1 MGPSVEDALC
11 KGSAVEKNLM
21 RKILFGA
28 AFSSALIAAPAL
40 AQEGRFY
47 VGGELGALVSSETDQ
62 TYTPG
67 AAPGSAGAISTEHDL
82 GFSGAA
88 FAGYDFGPIRVELE
102 ASYFSVDVDEVSSS
116 FAAGGGLIV
125 GSQGASGDVSARAVM
140 ANGAW
145 DIGGPAGLTFFVG
158 GGVGLAQVKVSGLTT
173 SGGAVLLDDED
184 DDWLF
189 AWQVSGGVRK
199 ALTSNLDAHVRY
211 RYFNVDDADMI
222 GLSGRVVAAD
232 FSAHALSVGLSLNF

>member
-1 MGPSVEDALC
+1 
-11 KGSAVEKNLM
+11 M

-28 AFSSALIAAPAL
+28 AFSSALIAAPAM
-40 AQEGRFY
+40 AQESGFY
-47 VGGELGALVSSETDQ
+47 VGGELGALVSSETEQ

-67 AAPGSAGAISTEHDL
+67 ATPGTTGAISSDHDL

-88 FAGYDFGPIRVELE
+88 FVGYDFGPVRVELE
-102 ASYFSVDVDEVSSS
+102 ASYLSAEVDEVNSS
-116 FAAGGGLIV
+116 FAVGGGLLA
-125 GSQGASGDVSARAVM
+125 GGQGASGDVSARSVM

-145 DIGGPAGLTFFVG
+145 DIAGPAGLTFFVG
-158 GGVGLAQVKVSGLTT
+158 GGVGLAQVKVSDLTT

-189 AWQVSGGVRK
+189 AWQVGGGVRK
-199 ALTSNLDAHVRY
+199 ALTSTLDAHVRY

-232 FSAHALSVGLSLNF
+232 FSAHALAVGLTFNF